1 MKAAPARRRLESK
14 ARRLFRR
21 PAHIFT
27 GGFMSTL
34 SRHNR
39 IGYLYIAPWLVG
51 FLCLTLVP
59 FVSTLVFSFTDYN
72 VLKPPRFVGLANYV
86 KMFTEDDLFPKS
98 LWVTTKY
105 VLISVPLK
113 LAFAL
118 FVASILNRNL
128 KGIGLYR
135 TIYYLPSIFG
145 GSVAL
150 SILWRMLFMGDG
162 LVNRL
167 LATFSVVGPDWLGD
181 QRFSL
186 LTISLLQ
193 VWQFGSSMVL
203 FLAGLKQVPDYLYE
217 AARMD
222 GAGRFRIFWKITF
235 PLITPIVFFNLVM
248 QTVNAFQTF
257 TAAFVITSGGPLH
270 STYLYALLLY
280 DNAFKYFKMGYASAL
295 AWVLFMILMV
305 VTAFMFLT
313 SPGWLHYMD
322 TEN

>member
-1 MKAAPARRRLESK
+1 
-14 ARRLFRR
+14 
-21 PAHIFT
+21 
-27 GGFMSTL
+27 MSSL
-34 SRHNR
+34 RQYNR
-39 IGYLYIAPWLVG
+39 KGYLYIAPWLVG
-51 FLCLTLVP
+51 FFCLTLVP
-59 FVSTLVFSFTDYN
+59 FVSTLVFSLTDYS
-72 VLKPPRFVGLANYV
+72 VLRAPRYIGLANYT

-105 VLISVPLK
+105 VLISVPGK

-118 FVASILNRNL
+118 LVAVILNQKL
-128 KGIGLYR
+128 KGIGFYR
-135 TIYYLPSIFG
+135 TLYYLPSIFG
-145 GSVAL
+145 GSIAL
-150 SILWRMLFMGDG
+150 SILWRMLFSGEG

-167 LATFSVVGPDWLGD
+167 LATLSIAGPDWLGD

-217 AARMD
+217 AARID
-222 GAGRFRIFWKITF
+222 GAGRLRIFFSISF
-235 PLITPIVFFNLVM
+235 PLITPIVFFNLIM

-257 TAAFVITSGGPLH
+257 TTAFVITAGGPLH

-295 AWVLFMILMV
+295 SWLLFVILMAI
-305 VTAFMFLT
+305 TGFLFLT

-322 TEN
+322 SEN